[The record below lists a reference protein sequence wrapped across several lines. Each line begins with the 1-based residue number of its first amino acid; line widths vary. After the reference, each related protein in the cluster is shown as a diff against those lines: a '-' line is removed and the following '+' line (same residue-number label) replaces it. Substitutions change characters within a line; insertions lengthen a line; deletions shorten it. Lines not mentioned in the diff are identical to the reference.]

1 MLRTTAQVSTRKF
14 DRLRHC
20 SGTFPL
26 TDVQIGIAGISILFL
41 LILLRV
47 PIGVSLIGVSFG
59 GIWVLVGER
68 AAWGALGI
76 IPYSFAATW
85 QLSSVPMFLL
95 MGYLC
100 FHAGLTK
107 GLFDAARVWL
117 SALPGGMAIATV
129 FGAAGFAAVTG
140 SSVACAAAMGRI
152 AVPEMLRQGY
162 DTSLATGTVAAAGTI
177 GALIPPSI
185 LMIMFGIIAE
195 VPISQLFLGGIG
207 AGLLTGFGYAIVI
220 TIRATLQPEA
230 APRLTERVPLS
241 ERVRA
246 LKEIWPVLLLV
257 IGVFGGLFSGIFTPT
272 EAGAV
277 GAFLS
282 FIIAALKGSLSFQN
296 FRNALLETLLTTGAL
311 FIIAIGASMLT
322 RFLAFSGAG
331 DYLSALVAAMGAD
344 ELLLLLGISLIYLV
358 LGMFLEPLGAMLLTL
373 PILLPIIESTGFSL
387 VWFGVLLTKFLE
399 IGMITPPV
407 GLNVFVIKG
416 VVGDL
421 ASTTTIFRG
430 IMWFL
435 VADLIVVMLLIGF
448 PQITL
453 FLPGLLN

>member
-1 MLRTTAQVSTRKF
+1 MS
-14 DRLRHC
+14 
-20 SGTFPL
+20 
-26 TDVQIGIAGISILFL
+26 DVEIGFVGIGILVA
-41 LILLRV
+41 LIALRV
-47 PIGVSLIGVSFG
+47 PIGVSLIGVSFF
-59 GIWVLVGER
+59 GIWAMVGEK
-68 AAWGALGI
+68 AAWGILGVV
-76 IPYSFAATW
+76 PYSFAATW

-95 MGYLC
+95 MGFFC

-117 SALPGGMAIATV
+117 SGLPGGLAVATV

-152 AVPEMLRQGY
+152 AVPEMMRHRY
-162 DTSLATGTVAAAGTI
+162 DVSLATGTVAAAGTI

-185 LMIMFGIIAE
+185 LLIIYGIIAE
-195 VPISQLFLGGIG
+195 VPISRLFLGGVG
-207 AGLLTGFGYAIVI
+207 AGLLTAFGYVMVI
-220 TIRATLQPEA
+220 TIRATINPEL
-230 APRLTERVPLS
+230 APRLTETVPLA
-241 ERVRA
+241 EKVAA
-246 LKEIWPVLLLV
+246 LKDTWPVILLMAC
-257 IGVFGGLFSGIFTPT
+257 VFGGLFGGLFTPT

-282 FIIAALKGSLSFQN
+282 LVIAGIKGSLTLERFK
-296 FRNALLETLLTTGAL
+296 NALLETLLTSASL

-322 RFLAFSGAG
+322 RFLALSGAG
-331 DYLSALVAAMGAD
+331 DYLSEMVVAIGANELMLLV
-344 ELLLLLGISLIYLV
+344 GISVVYLV

-373 PILLPIIESTGFSL
+373 PILLPIIASTGFSL

-399 IGMITPPV
+399 IGMITPPI

-421 ASTTTIFRG
+421 ATTSTIFRG

-435 VADLIVVMLLIGF
+435 VSDLIVIVLLIAF
-448 PQITL
+448 PDIVL
-453 FLPGLLN
+453 YLPSLMD

>member
-1 MLRTTAQVSTRKF
+1 MRDGAGS
-14 DRLRHC
+14 
-20 SGTFPL
+20 L
-26 TDVQIGIAGISILFL
+26 TDVQIGFAGIAILL
-41 LILLRV
+41 ALIALRV

-68 AAWGALGI
+68 AAWGAIGI

-95 MGYLC
+95 MGFVC

-117 SALPGGMAIATV
+117 SALPGGLAIATV

-185 LMIMFGIIAE
+185 LMIMYGIIAE
-195 VPISQLFLGGIG
+195 VPINQLFLGGVG
-207 AGLLTGFGYAIVI
+207 AGLLTAFGYVMVIV
-220 TIRATLQPEA
+220 IRATLQPSC
-230 APRLTERVPLS
+230 APRLNERVS
-241 ERVRA
+241 FGDRFRA
-246 LKEIWPVLLLV
+246 LTEIWPVLILV
-257 IGVFGGLFSGIFTPT
+257 IGVFGGLFSGVFTPT

-282 FIIAALKGSLSFQN
+282 LVIAWLKGSLSLLN
-296 FRNALLETLLTTGAL
+296 FRNALLETLLTTAAL

-331 DYLSALVAAMGAD
+331 DYLSQVVAAMGAN

-373 PILLPIIESTGFSL
+373 PILLPIVETTGFSL

-399 IGMITPPV
+399 IGMITPPI

-421 ASTTTIFRG
+421 ASTSTIFRG

-435 VADLIVVMLLIGF
+435 VADLIVVVLLIAF

-453 FLPGLLN
+453 YLPSLLK